1 MSNIRLLID
10 LTLKDFK
17 KKYVGSYLGIL
28 WAFVTPIITIGVFWF
43 VFEVGFKSAPVD
55 NFPFILWLTCGM
67 IPWFFITDVLNNGT
81 NSVIENDYLV
91 KKVVF
96 KVELLP
102 LVKVISGLVIHFA
115 FIIFVIGIFLSYGYS
130 LDLYSLQ
137 IIYYCL
143 AVCVLVTGI
152 IFISSALIIFLKDI
166 GQIISVILQFGFWL
180 TPIFWSL
187 EQIPEKYNF
196 YLKLNP
202 FYYIINGYREALIYK
217 TWFWEHPY
225 LTIYF
230 WTITIIMLIIGRT
243 IFRRLRPHFADSL

>member
-1 MSNIRLLID
+1 MSNIRLLTD

-17 KKYVGSYLGIL
+17 KKYIGSYLGIL

-55 NFPFILWLTCGM
+55 NFPFILWLSSGM
-67 IPWFFITDVLNNGT
+67 IPWFFITDTLNNGT
-81 NSVIENDYLV
+81 NSIIENDYLV

-102 LVKVISGLVIHFA
+102 LVKVISALVIHLV
-115 FIIFVIGIFLSYGYS
+115 FILFFIGIFFFYGYS
-130 LDLYSLQ
+130 LDFYSLQ
-137 IIYYCL
+137 IIYYCFAL
-143 AVCVLVTGI
+143 SILLTGI

-202 FYYIINGYREALIYK
+202 FYYIINGYREAFIYK

-225 LTIYF
+225 LTTYF
-230 WTITIIMLIIGRT
+230 WIIAIIMLITGGI